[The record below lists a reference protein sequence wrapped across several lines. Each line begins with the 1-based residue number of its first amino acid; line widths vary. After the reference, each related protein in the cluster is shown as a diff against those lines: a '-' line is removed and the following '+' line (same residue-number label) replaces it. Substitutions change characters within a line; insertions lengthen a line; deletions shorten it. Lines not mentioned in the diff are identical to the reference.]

1 MEALTAFCCNRLGQ
15 RVMKTQDGTADVC
28 RDHTFLAESGMLP
41 KVTCKFGSSMHSAPE
56 AHGRLSAAAACLV
69 TLLLTYAQT
78 FCCNRCIIC
87 TLHRLCYNGVCLIV
101 DHLV

>member
-1 MEALTAFCCNRLGQ
+1 MEALTACCCNRLGQ
-15 RVMKTQDGTADVC
+15 RVMKTQDGTANVS

-56 AHGRLSAAAACLV
+56 AYGRLSAAAAYLLP
-69 TLLLTYAQT
+69 LLLTHAQT

-87 TLHRLCYNGVCLIV
+87 TMHWLCYWFLSHCG
-101 DHLV
+101 

>member
-1 MEALTAFCCNRLGQ
+1 
-15 RVMKTQDGTADVC
+15 MKTQDGTADVC